1 MILDTNSLSAIAEA
15 EPRAVAVFS
24 QAQSI
29 AIPVIVLGEY
39 LFGIVRSNRRLEYEK
54 WVRHVLR
61 TFLVLNIGAETAV
74 KYAEV
79 RLELK
84 RSGSPIP
91 SNDLWIAAL
100 CRQHSLPLLS
110 KDRHFDSVRGLRRVG
125 W

>member
-15 EPRAVAVFS
+15 EPHAVAAFG

-39 LFGIVRSNRRLEYEK
+39 LFGIAQSKRRLDYEK

-61 TFLVLNIGAETAV
+61 TFIVLNIGAETAV

-84 RSGSPIP
+84 RSGTPIP
-91 SNDLWIAAL
+91 SNDMWIAAL

-110 KDRHFDSVRGLRRVG
+110 QDRHFDSVRGLRRVG